1 MRIFLR
7 NAVWLPAMMLVPVL
21 SEAQVWT
28 STAPMAQERVD
39 HTATKLVSGEVLVAG
54 GQYGI
59 PYAIYDGSNILASAE
74 LYHYDPT
81 TATGTWSAT
90 GSLNTPRS
98 AHTATRLNSGEVL
111 VVGGWTTGGLTDSAE
126 LYSYDPATRTGTWRP
141 TGSLKTAR
149 SGHTATVL
157 PSGEVLVWSGANSYS
172 VSGECDLNVLACAEL
187 YDPVNGTW
195 RATAPLATVR
205 YSHTATL
212 LDSGKVLI
220 AGGDGIV
227 GEAYGRLAS
236 AELYS
241 YDPATG
247 TGSSTGTGFM
257 ITPRTS
263 HTATKLLSGKVLFV
277 GGIGN
282 SAPWLLASAELYSDD
297 PATGTGTWS
306 DTDTLL
312 PERWGHTATLLGS
325 GKALV
330 VGGNGNAAGGGF
342 AALARAEMYERK
354 ETWSEDHPLTT
365 ARYGHTATLLDS
377 GQVLVVGG
385 WNTVVGALASAELH

>member
-1 MRIFLR
+1 MSSHGSAHQSAQPTASAAITPVTSASRRRQCEVTITSGRLSWMSAPPCNGFDGGDARDRPPRRRYGANAQPRALAGAGRGHPRLGSPVLLAVLLHTWEHPRPCSTHPRKDERMRIFLR

-59 PYAIYDGSNILASAE
+59 PSAIYDGSNILA
-74 LYHYDPT
+74 
-81 TATGTWSAT
+81 
-90 GSLNTPRS
+90 
-98 AHTATRLNSGEVL
+98 
-111 VVGGWTTGGLTDSAE
+111 SAE

-157 PSGEVLVWSGANSYS
+157 PSGEVLVWGGANSYS

-247 TGSSTGTGFM
+247 TGSSTSTGFM

-312 PERWGHTATLLGS
+312 PERWGHTAT
-325 GKALV
+325 
-330 VGGNGNAAGGGF
+330 
-342 AALARAEMYERK
+342 
-354 ETWSEDHPLTT
+354 H
-365 ARYGHTATLLDS
+365 
-377 GQVLVVGG
+377 
-385 WNTVVGALASAELH
+385 

>member
-157 PSGEVLVWSGANSYS
+157 PSGEVLVWGGANSY
-172 VSGECDLNVLACAEL
+172 
-187 YDPVNGTW
+187 
-195 RATAPLATVR
+195 
-205 YSHTATL
+205 
-212 LDSGKVLI
+212 
-220 AGGDGIV
+220 
-227 GEAYGRLAS
+227 
-236 AELYS
+236 
-241 YDPATG
+241 
-247 TGSSTGTGFM
+247 GFM